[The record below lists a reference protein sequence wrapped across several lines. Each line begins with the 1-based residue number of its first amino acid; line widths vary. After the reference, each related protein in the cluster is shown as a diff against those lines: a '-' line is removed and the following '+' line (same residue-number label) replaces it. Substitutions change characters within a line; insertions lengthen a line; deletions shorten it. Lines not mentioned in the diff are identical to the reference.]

1 MQKTKMIFKKDPEI
15 VAGLGV
21 LGFDELNVYPRMKD
35 VVKMFRKMALRKHPD
50 KPGGSTEDFQILQEA
65 FIRIGSFLQA
75 QQDKSDS
82 ITADDEDYEEDIAQ
96 QLFKEYYINGTKF
109 ESTFLHLFDNSEDLL
124 KIKIE
129 REKTA
134 AVEKE
139 DLVKKPFSRR

>member
-1 MQKTKMIFKKDPEI
+1 MIFKKDPEI

-35 VVKMFRKMALRKHPD
+35 VVKMFRKMALKKHPD

-75 QQDKSDS
+75 QQEKSDS
-82 ITADDEDYEEDIAQ
+82 ISAEDDYEEDIAKK
-96 QLFKEYYINGTKF
+96 LFKEYYINGQKF
-109 ESTFLHLFDNSEDLL
+109 ESTFLHLFDSSDDLL
-124 KIKIE
+124 SMKVE
-129 REKTA
+129 REQTA

-139 DLVKKPFSRR
+139 EVKKPFSRR

>member
-1 MQKTKMIFKKDPEI
+1 MIFKKDPEI
-15 VAGLGV
+15 EAGLGV

-82 ITADDEDYEEDIAQ
+82 LTADDDYEEDIAK

-109 ESTFLHLFDNSEDLL
+109 QSTFLHLFDNSDDLM

-134 AVEKE
+134 AVQKE
-139 DLVKKPFSRR
+139 DQVKKPFSRR

>member
-1 MQKTKMIFKKDPEI
+1 MILKKDPEI
-15 VAGLGV
+15 AAGLGV
-21 LGFDELNVYPRMKD
+21 LGFEELSVYPRMAD

-82 ITADDEDYEEDIAQ
+82 ITAEDDYEEDIAKK
-96 QLFKEYYINGTKF
+96 LFKEYYIDGKKF
-109 ESTFLHLFDNSEDLL
+109 ESTFLHLFDNSASDDLL
-124 KIKIE
+124 RLKIE
-129 REKTA
+129 SVKTTA

-139 DLVKKPFSRR
+139 DVKKPFSRR

>member
-1 MQKTKMIFKKDPEI
+1 MIFKKDPEI

-35 VVKMFRKMALRKHPD
+35 VVKMFRKMALKKHPD

-75 QQDKSDS
+75 QQEKSDS
-82 ITADDEDYEEDIAQ
+82 ITAEDDYEEDIAKK
-96 QLFKEYYINGTKF
+96 LFKEYYINGQKF
-109 ESTFLHLFDNSEDLL
+109 ESTFLHLFDSSDDLL
-124 KIKIE
+124 SMKVE
-129 REKTA
+129 REQTA

-139 DLVKKPFSRR
+139 EVKKPFSRR

>member
-82 ITADDEDYEEDIAQ
+82 ITADDEDYEEDIAKK
-96 QLFKEYYINGTKF
+96 LFKEGCQEISILNHWTSAGT
-109 ESTFLHLFDNSEDLL
+109 
-124 KIKIE
+124 
-129 REKTA
+129 REQCQA
-134 AVEKE
+134 GPGA
-139 DLVKKPFSRR
+139 SRRPAWSCQLSID